1 MVSSRHC
8 RDSAIKRRRRE
19 TNSDIRDDK
28 VQETERLPANT
39 PRILSRVLR
48 DETRYLRG
56 SRMKHLRALS
66 TGTLTAIVALGLG
79 LSAQTNPAPTKAA
92 PKPAMAVAHK
102 ATQPP
107 AAATTQPELTKQ
119 YCVGCHSDKGKAGGL
134 SLVAFDAAHAE
145 QNPEVAEKII
155 HKLRLGMMP
164 PPGMRRPDAAVL
176 TDFVTSLENKV
187 DTAAATRPNPGRRP
201 FQRLNRAEY
210 AHAVHDLLDLDV
222 DVNAFLPPDTLS
234 AGYDNIADVQ
244 TFSATLMEGYLR
256 AASRISTL
264 AVGDR
269 NASPSEFTVKV
280 PRTESQM
287 RHVDGTPWGTRGGLA
302 LDYTF
307 PADGDYSFRIM
318 LHGTPTGQLFG
329 SVASRNEQIDL
340 SINGERVALLDVD
353 WKMTETDK
361 TGLNLVTP
369 RVHVKAGPQ
378 HIAAAFIQKFDGV
391 VDDLVAPIQ
400 YTLADTE
407 YGDNAGITILPHVR
421 DFSITGPYKV
431 TGVSDTP
438 SRRKVFICRPT
449 STADEI
455 PCARKI
461 LSSLAGE
468 AYRRTPN
475 NEDVESLMTFY
486 GEGRKGHDFEA
497 GIKAALQ
504 ALLASPRFVFRFE
517 STPTLAKAG
526 QSYRVSDLDL
536 ASRLSFF
543 IWNTVPDAE
552 LVKVATAGTLH
563 TPAMLD
569 KQVRR
574 LLADPRAESLS
585 TRFASQWLRL
595 QDVEKIHP
603 DALLFPGFDN
613 ELAESYKRETQLFF
627 DSIVREDRNILDL
640 LNADYTFVN
649 ERIARVY
656 GMPNIVG
663 ENFRRVT
670 VADERRGILGQG
682 SVLMQTSVA
691 DRTSPVQ
698 RGKWIMEVL
707 LGSPP
712 PAPPADVPP
721 LDDTK
726 SATATGKPLSTRER
740 MEEHRKN
747 PACASC
753 HKVIDPLGLALD
765 NFDTLG
771 AWRIKDNG
779 VAIDANGVLYD
790 GTKMNGPAD
799 LRQAL
804 LNHSEGLIRNFTDNL
819 MSYGLGRRIEYY
831 DQPSIRAITKKAA
844 QNGNR
849 FSSFV
854 LGIVN
859 SPAFQMSTAEA
870 VTTTAQ

>member
-1 MVSSRHC
+1 M
-8 RDSAIKRRRRE
+8 
-19 TNSDIRDDK
+19 
-28 VQETERLPANT
+28 LPAVVAAAMT
-39 PRILSRVLR
+39 CSLSL
-48 DETRYLRG
+48 
-56 SRMKHLRALS
+56 A
-66 TGTLTAIVALGLG
+66 
-79 LSAQTNPAPTKAA
+79 AQTTPAPHKAA
-92 PKPAMAVAHK
+92 PAAPATKPAMAVAHK
-102 ATQPP
+102 TTVP
-107 AAATTQPELTKQ
+107 AHPAEPQPELVKQ
-119 YCVGCHSDKGKAGGL
+119 YCVSCHSERGKAGGL
-134 SLVAFDAAHAE
+134 SLVNFDAAHAE
-145 QNPEVAEKII
+145 QSADVAEKMIR
-155 HKLRLGMMP
+155 KLRLGMMP
-164 PPGMRRPDAAVL
+164 PPGARRPEPAVL
-176 TDFVTSLENKV
+176 TEFVSSLENKI
-187 DTAAATRPNPGRRP
+187 DSASLAHPNPGRRP

-210 AHAVHDLLDLDV
+210 QHSVKELLDLDV

-234 AGYDNIADVQ
+234 AGFDNIADVQ

-256 AASRISTL
+256 AAGRISTL

-269 NASPSEFTVKV
+269 NASPSEATFKV
-280 PRTESQM
+280 PRTQSQM
-287 RHVDGTPWGTRGGLA
+287 KHIDGTPWGTRGGIA
-302 LDYTF
+302 LTYTF
-307 PADGDYSFRIM
+307 PADGDYTFRIM

-340 SINGERVALLDVD
+340 SINGERVALLDID
-353 WKMTETDK
+353 YKISETDK
-361 TGLNLVTP
+361 NGLNLVTP
-369 RVHVKAGPQ
+369 RINVKAGPQ
-378 HIAAAFIQKFDGV
+378 RLAAAFIQKFDGV
-391 VDDLVAPIQ
+391 VDDLVAPID
-400 YTLADTE
+400 YTLSDTE

-449 STADEI
+449 SPVDEI
-455 PCARKI
+455 PCARRI

-475 NEDVESLMTFY
+475 NEDVESLMEFY
-486 GEGRKGHDFEA
+486 GDARKGHDFEA

-504 ALLASPRFVFRFE
+504 ALLASPKFVFRFE
-517 STPTLAKAG
+517 STPALARAG
-526 QSYRVSDLDL
+526 QTYRITDIDL

-563 TPAMLD
+563 TPATLE

-574 LLADPRAESLS
+574 MLADPRAEAMS

-627 DSIVREDRNILDL
+627 NSIVREDRDVLDL
-640 LNADYTFVN
+640 LTADYTYVN

-656 GMPNIVG
+656 RLPNIVG
-663 ENFRRVT
+663 EQFQRVT
-670 VADERRGILGQG
+670 VPDERRGILGQG
-682 SVLMQTSVA
+682 SVLMQTAVA

-712 PAPPADVPP
+712 PPAPADVPP
-721 LDDTK
+721 FDDTK
-726 SATATGKPLSTRER
+726 AATATGKPLSTRER

-747 PACASC
+747 PQCQSC
-753 HKVIDPLGLALD
+753 HKYIDPLGLSLE
-765 NFDTLG
+765 NFDVLG

-779 VAIDANGVLYD
+779 VGVDANGVMYD
-790 GTKMNGPAD
+790 GRKMNGPAD

-804 LNHSEGLIRNFTDNL
+804 LGHSEGLIRNFTNNL
-819 MSYGLGRRIEYY
+819 MSYALGRRIEYF
-831 DQPSIRAITKKAA
+831 DQPSIRAIAKKSA

-859 SPAFQMSTAEA
+859 SPAFQMSTVEA
-870 VTTTAQ
+870 AMATAQ

>member
-1 MVSSRHC
+1 MTTFM
-8 RDSAIKRRRRE
+8 A
-19 TNSDIRDDK
+19 
-28 VQETERLPANT
+28 A
-39 PRILSRVLR
+39 
-48 DETRYLRG
+48 
-56 SRMKHLRALS
+56 S

-79 LSAQTNPAPTKAA
+79 LSAQTNPPPTKPAA
-92 PKPAMAVAHK
+92 AQTSSPKPAMAVAHK
-102 ATQPP
+102 PTAAQP
-107 AAATTQPELTKQ
+107 AAEPQADLTRQ
-119 YCVGCHSDKGKAGGL
+119 YCIGCHSEKGKAGGL
-134 SLVAFDAAHAE
+134 SLVAFDPSHAD
-145 QNPEVAEKII
+145 QSPEVAEKII

-164 PPGMRRPDAAVL
+164 PPGARRPDAAVL
-176 TDFVTSLENKV
+176 TQFAGALETKV
-187 DTAAATRPNPGRRP
+187 DAAAALRPNPGRRP

-210 AHAVHDLLDLDV
+210 AHAIHDLLDLDV

-307 PADGDYSFRIM
+307 PADGDYTFRIM

-361 TGLNLVTP
+361 NGLNLATP

-391 VDDLVAPIQ
+391 VDDLVSPID

-421 DFSITGPYKV
+421 DFSITGPFKV

-449 STADEI
+449 SQVDEI

-468 AYRRTPN
+468 AYRRTADS
-475 NEDVESLMTFY
+475 EDVESLMTFY
-486 GEGRKGHDFEA
+486 GDARKGHDFEA

-504 ALLASPRFVFRFE
+504 ALLASPKFVFRFE

-526 QSYRVSDLDL
+526 QTYRISDLDL

-552 LVKVATAGTLH
+552 LVKLATANTLH
-563 TPAMLD
+563 TPAALE

-574 LLADPRAESLS
+574 MLTDPRAESLS

-613 ELAESYKRETQLFF
+613 ELAASYKRETELFF
-627 DSIVREDRNILDL
+627 DSIVREDRSILDL
-640 LNADYTFVN
+640 LTADYTFVN

-670 VADERRGILGQG
+670 VPDERRGIFGQG
-682 SVLMQTSVA
+682 SMLMQTAVA

-712 PAPPADVPP
+712 PPPPADVPP
-721 LDDTK
+721 FDDTK
-726 SATATGKPLSTRER
+726 AATATGKPLSTRER

-747 PACASC
+747 PACQSC

-779 VAIDANGVLYD
+779 VGIDANGVLYD
-790 GTKMNGPAD
+790 GTKMSGPAD

-819 MSYGLGRRIEYY
+819 MSYAIGRRIEYY
-831 DQPSIRAITKKAA
+831 DQPSIRAIAKKAA
-844 QNGNR
+844 QSGNH

-859 SPAFQMSTAEA
+859 SPAFLMSTAEA
-870 VTTTAQ
+870 AVTATAE

>member
-1 MVSSRHC
+1 MTKFTAAGTGTFAAFV
-8 RDSAIKRRRRE
+8 
-19 TNSDIRDDK
+19 
-28 VQETERLPANT
+28 
-39 PRILSRVLR
+39 
-48 DETRYLRG
+48 
-56 SRMKHLRALS
+56 ALS
-66 TGTLTAIVALGLG
+66 LG
-79 LSAQTNPAPTKAA
+79 LSAQTTPAPKKPSAA
-92 PKPAMAVAHK
+92 GAPAPQRAMAVAHK
-102 ATQPP
+102 TATPAPP
-107 AAATTQPELTKQ
+107 AEAPGPDLTKQ
-119 YCVGCHSDKGKAGGL
+119 YCIGCHSEKGKAGGL
-134 SLVAFDAAHAE
+134 SLVAFDAAHAD
-145 QNPEVAEKII
+145 QNAEAAEKVIK
-155 HKLRLGMMP
+155 KLRLGMMP
-164 PPGMRRPDAAVL
+164 PPGARRPEAAVL
-176 TDFVTSLENKV
+176 SQFATSLENRI
-187 DTAAATRPNPGRRP
+187 DAAATLHPNPGRRP

-210 AHAVHDLLDLDV
+210 ARSVHELLDLDI

-256 AASRISTL
+256 AAARISTL

-280 PRTESQM
+280 PRTQSQM
-287 RHVDGTPWGTRGGLA
+287 KHIDGTPWGTRGGIA
-302 LDYTF
+302 LTYTF

-318 LHGTPTGQLFG
+318 LHGTPVGLLFG
-329 SVASRNEQIDL
+329 SVSSRNEQIDL
-340 SINGERVALLDVD
+340 SINGERVALLDID
-353 WKMTETDK
+353 YKISETDK
-361 TGLNLVTP
+361 NGLNLLTP
-369 RVHVKAGPQ
+369 RIHVKAGPQ
-378 HIAAAFIQKFDGV
+378 KIAAAFIQKFDGV
-391 VDDLVAPIQ
+391 VDDLVAPID
-400 YTLADTE
+400 YTLSDTE
-407 YGDNAGITILPHVR
+407 YGDNVGITILPHVR

-449 STADEI
+449 SPADEI
-455 PCARKI
+455 PCARRI

-475 NEDVESLMTFY
+475 NEDVESLMEFY
-486 GEGRKGHDFEA
+486 GEARKGHDFEA
-497 GIKAALQ
+497 GIKSALQ
-504 ALLASPRFVFRFE
+504 ALLASPKFVFRFE
-517 STPTLAKAG
+517 STPALAKAG
-526 QSYRVSDLDL
+526 QTYRISDIDL

-552 LVKVATAGTLH
+552 LVKAANAGTLH
-563 TPAMLD
+563 TPATLE

-574 LLADPRAESLS
+574 MLADPRAEAMS

-613 ELAESYKRETQLFF
+613 ELAESYKRETELFF
-627 DSIVREDRNILDL
+627 DSIVREDRNVLDL
-640 LNADYTFVN
+640 LTADYTFVN

-656 GMPNIVG
+656 RMPNIVG

-670 VADERRGILGQG
+670 VPDERRGILGQG
-682 SVLMQTSVA
+682 SMLMQTAVA

-712 PAPPADVPP
+712 PPPPADVPP
-721 LDDTK
+721 FDDTK
-726 SATATGKPLSTRER
+726 AATATGKPLSTRER

-747 PACASC
+747 PACQSC

-779 VAIDANGVLYD
+779 VLVDANGVLYD
-790 GTKMNGPAD
+790 GTRMNGPSD
-799 LRQAL
+799 LRAAL
-804 LNHSEGLIRNFTDNL
+804 LGKPDAVIRNFTDNL
-819 MSYGLGRRIEYY
+819 MSYALGRRIEYF
-831 DQPSIRAITKKAA
+831 DQPSVRAIAKKAA

-870 VTTTAQ
+870 ATSTAQ